1 MVAPAQVIQGLRPF
15 TWRGL
20 TVLIQSAPVD
30 FAHAQAVRKYP
41 YVDGEG
47 HDWTGREAHK
57 VKARMFFLE
66 SLDPGAFTKKW
77 PVWRKALSDGSPG
90 IMEHPILG
98 KFRAVVD
105 NGTISYAAETTAGVI
120 VDCSFSEDTEVDKP
134 NKFSDPKPAVKD
146 VAKAAQ
152 VAANVY
158 SIQWPSQRLDVSL
171 FDAVNA
177 FTSRLWDI
185 QVTASGYANQLIGS
199 VEQMIEA
206 AENLT
211 DPKAYPV
218 YENLLHTWE
227 LLRDAANQASK
238 DARAKGSK
246 LTQSDTTIADFAA
259 SVGNTEDEIAQLNLQ
274 LLRSPIVPKG
284 TAITYYTGK

>member
-57 VKARMFFLE
+57 VKVRMFFLE
-66 SLDPGAFTKKW
+66 TLDPGAFTKKW

-120 VDCSFSEDTEVDKP
+120 VDCSFSEDTEAEV
-134 NKFSDPKPAVKD
+134 
-146 VAKAAQ
+146 Q
-152 VAANVY
+152 R
-158 SIQWPSQRLDVSL
+158 RLDRIAASP
-171 FDAVNA
+171 
-177 FTSRLWDI
+177 TSSATPSRPSRTSPRPHRWPRTS
-185 QVTASGYANQLIGS
+185 TASSGPLSGS
-199 VEQMIEA
+199 
-206 AENLT
+206 T
-211 DPKAYPV
+211 
-218 YENLLHTWE
+218 
-227 LLRDAANQASK
+227 
-238 DARAKGSK
+238 
-246 LTQSDTTIADFAA
+246 
-259 SVGNTEDEIAQLNLQ
+259 
-274 LLRSPIVPKG
+274 
-284 TAITYYTGK
+284 